1 MNSGEFLSIG
11 LITSGGEESDQYVTL
26 LQQSGVKLQKSIS
39 PSEIGNAEISQ
50 TDLHVWLL
58 DIEDE
63 DWTDP
68 LDDLLDQSSVPVFFH
83 ERGSLSKQTHP
94 DYWVEKQIDRLYE
107 MAGLTPP
114 GESNKEQ
121 ASDQP
126 QTDASDSSAES
137 VSLETDDSVDRLD
150 LATEQLAE
158 TIQDL
163 AEIGETN
170 PKDLAEPIQE
180 VADELSQD
188 LDFDAADFDLD
199 SELNVESDLSGD
211 FLDSEKQDDSKDS
224 KTVEASDLSLIDED
238 DKSDRQRTRQDKE
251 QARSIESEVT
261 SSSDEF
267 TLDDD
272 ATDNISF
279 DVERYDDD
287 MENFESELDS
297 FLNDAKSSESTDQTN
312 PPEQVDAIPESSVTK
327 DEALPQAFEPQ
338 DESPSKQTLTDDKP
352 EPFFESPESFEMD
365 ETSAQSKDEDFSDFD
380 FEGGEDIDFGLPE
393 ESHELSAENDE
404 ANKSQVAE
412 SAVTDSDTSEI
423 ELEVPLEFGDTE
435 ALSETDGNKADLS
448 SGRTAD
454 TVGISLDDATDDH
467 FLSSDEHSDNEE
479 LQESLNLE
487 FDLETV
493 DEPEAQSETPRSDTQ
508 NEESTI
514 NTPDWTLEEDV
525 NDSNESAASF
535 ELPESDSPTL
545 EQPIEDDEFSI
556 DIDDQELEQF
566 ADDDTSS
573 PEGTSE
579 EFEVELT
586 EFGEQVAEQEGAAES
601 IELDNSDF
609 ELQESQESEKQQEPA
624 SGDSTFGDAYPPD
637 LPDDELEWESLSA
650 EKEEH
655 GELFESEPLL
665 EPDSDLSAADEAE
678 LDDVVLS
685 EFESDNDELDD
696 EVSEA
701 DIPLLDDTA
710 ADMQFEFVEEEQ
722 EPEVIIPD
730 QKLWVLGASLG
741 GPAAVKRFLQAL
753 PTKIDCAFVLAQH
766 IDDSFLPVLC
776 NILDSQTPFKAIIVD
791 QKMKVESG
799 CVYIAPIQ
807 NKIVFDE
814 EGFVDVQLEKWTPPY
829 APCIDDVVTEAGS
842 VFQHNCGV
850 IIFSGM
856 GNDGS
861 VGVEQV
867 INSGVTIW
875 AQSPDSC
882 ANSSMPDSVMEQER
896 AAYIGNPEELA
907 SQLVEFIESAQ
918 VKSA

>member
-1 MNSGEFLSIG
+1 MSSREFLSIG
-11 LITSGGEESDQYVTL
+11 LITSGGEESDQYVAL

-39 PSEIGNAEISQ
+39 PSEIGNDEISQ

-83 ERGSLSKQTHP
+83 ERGSLSKQSHP

-107 MAGLTPP
+107 MAGLSPP
-114 GESNKEQ
+114 TQSNDDHDVNEKHD
-121 ASDQP
+121 SDQAQADLP
-126 QTDASDSSAES
+126 SSTVES
-137 VSLETDDSVDRLD
+137 VSLETDDSVDRLN

-188 LDFDAADFDLD
+188 LDFDLE
-199 SELNVESDLSGD
+199 SELNIESDFSDEFEDADKSLDFDDTATFEANELS
-211 FLDSEKQDDSKDS
+211 S
-224 KTVEASDLSLIDED
+224 TDED
-238 DKSDRQRTRQDKE
+238 DKSDSHTTIHENE
-251 QARSIESEVT
+251 QTGDTDPEA
-261 SSSDEF
+261 SSSSHELS
-267 TLDDD
+267 LDDD
-272 ATDNISF
+272 EAENLSF

-297 FLNDAKSSESTDQTN
+297 FLSESSASTEKAEASKQVESSSETSNTEDEELPLTFEAEQESLDE
-312 PPEQVDAIPESSVTK
+312 PETAQSIA
-327 DEALPQAFEPQ
+327 DE
-338 DESPSKQTLTDDKP
+338 KP
-352 EPFFESPESFEMD
+352 EPFFESPDSFEVD
-365 ETSAQSKDEDFSDFD
+365 EETSQSGDEDFSDFD
-380 FEGGEDIDFGLPE
+380 LEGGEAIDFGLPE
-393 ESHELSAENDE
+393 ESPEITAENVEANETAVNESDTGVTEFDLGAPLELAESEESNRTDESQPDENQWELSSDSND
-404 ANKSQVAE
+404 
-412 SAVTDSDTSEI
+412 DS
-423 ELEVPLEFGDTE
+423 
-435 ALSETDGNKADLS
+435 
-448 SGRTAD
+448 
-454 TVGISLDDATDDH
+454 TDDN
-467 FLSSDEHSDNEE
+467 FLSSDETTDGQE

-493 DEPEAQSETPRSDTQ
+493 DDTDANAANVSVADDSHSEEPSIETP
-508 NEESTI
+508 E
-514 NTPDWTLEEDV
+514 WTLEEVD
-525 NDSNESAASF
+525 DSSESPAAF
-535 ELPESDSPTL
+535 ETQKSDSSNFESL
-545 EQPIEDDEFSI
+545 EEDEFSI
-556 DIDDQELEQF
+556 DIDDQELEQLTDNETTEP
-566 ADDDTSS
+566 AQ
-573 PEGTSE
+573 PSE
-579 EFEVELT
+579 DFEVELT
-586 EFGEQVAEQEGAAES
+586 EFGEQVAEQEDANES
-601 IELDNSDF
+601 IELDKADF
-609 ELQESQESEKQQEPA
+609 ELQEQQDA
-624 SGDSTFGDAYPPD
+624 SADSTLGDAYPPD

-650 EKEEH
+650 EKEAHDQLIEP
-655 GELFESEPLL
+655 EPLL
-665 EPDSDLSAADEAE
+665 DSEAE
-678 LDDVVLS
+678 LSAVDGAEFSEVELS
-685 EFESDNDELDD
+685 DADSNDHELDSGELDD
-696 EVSEA
+696 ELSEA

-722 EPEVIIPD
+722 EPEAVIPD

-814 EGFVDVQLEKWTPPY
+814 DGFVDVQQEKWTPPY

-867 INSGVTIW
+867 INNGVTIW